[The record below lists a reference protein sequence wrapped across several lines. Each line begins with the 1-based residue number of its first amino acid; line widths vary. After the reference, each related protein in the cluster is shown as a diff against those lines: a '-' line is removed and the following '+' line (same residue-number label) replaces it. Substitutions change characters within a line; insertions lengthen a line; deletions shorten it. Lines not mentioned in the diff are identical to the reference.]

1 MSKVKEKTAEEFL
14 PVEEMSEEEKAEL
27 MEKDRKKVNMELWDK
42 LFHTDPNFT
51 KPMYGGMTTIDAY
64 YQVREMTKEFGPAGQ
79 GWGWTVEETN
89 NHDPR
94 LVVLR
99 VALWYTL
106 DNERFDVP
114 PQFGSS
120 TIDLPYPDKEGN
132 PQIDKDSW
140 KKAVTDGISKSCSY
154 IGMGGDVFLG
164 RFDDNKYVEEM
175 KERFKEPVDTVNLS
189 ESKDAIRK
197 AFSKDEAWAVSILDW
212 AEVGSVDKMSNEQI
226 IEVMKMIKPEGGEA

>member
-1 MSKVKEKTAEEFL
+1 MSKVKERKAEEFL
-14 PVEEMSEEEKAEL
+14 PVEELSNEEKAEL
-27 MEKDRKKVNMELWDK
+27 MEKERKQVNMELWDK

-51 KPMYGGMTTIDAY
+51 KPIHGGMTTIDAY

-106 DNERFDVP
+106 DGERFDVP

-120 TIDLPYPDKEGN
+120 ATDLPYPDKEGN

-175 KERFKEPVDTVNLS
+175 KERFKEPVDTVDLS
-189 ESKDAIRK
+189 ESREKIRQQFEDQPK
-197 AFSKDEAWAVSILDW
+197 WAFETLKQAGVEK
-212 AEVGSVDKMSNEQI
+212 VDDLSDEQI
-226 IEVMKMIKPEGGEA
+226 IELMELIEGGDS

>member
-14 PVEEMSEEEKAEL
+14 PVEEMSEEEKVKQ
-27 MEKDRKKVNMELWDK
+27 MEKERRQANMELWDK

-106 DNERFDVP
+106 DGERFDVP

-120 TIDLPYPDKEGN
+120 TTDLPYPDKEGN

-175 KERFKEPVDTVNLS
+175 KERFKEPVDTVDLS
-189 ESKDAIRK
+189 ESREVLREEFANN
-197 AFSKDEAWAVSILDW
+197 AEWAADSLDW
-212 AEVGSVDKMSNEQI
+212 ADEKSVDDLSNDQI
-226 IEVMKMIKPEGGEA
+226 TELMKNIEGGDK

>member
-14 PVEEMSEEEKAEL
+14 PVEEMSEEEKGEL
-27 MEKDRKKVNMELWDK
+27 MEKERRQANMELWDK

-64 YQVREMTKEFGPAGQ
+64 YQVREMTKEFGPVGQ

-106 DNERFDVP
+106 GNKRFDVP

-120 TIDLPYPDKEGN
+120 TTDLPYPDKEGN

-175 KERFKEPVDTVNLS
+175 KERFKEPVDTVDLS
-189 ESKDAIRK
+189 ESREVLREEFANN
-197 AFSKDEAWAVSILDW
+197 AEWAADSLGW
-212 AEVGSVDKMSNEQI
+212 ANVDSVDDLSNDQI
-226 IEVMKMIKPEGGEA
+226 TELMEKIEGGDK